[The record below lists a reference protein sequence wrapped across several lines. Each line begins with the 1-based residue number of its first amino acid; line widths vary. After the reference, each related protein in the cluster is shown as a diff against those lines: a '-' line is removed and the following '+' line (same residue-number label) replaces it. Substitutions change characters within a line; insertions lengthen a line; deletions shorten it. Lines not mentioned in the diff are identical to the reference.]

1 VKLLDIE
8 LTRRLGSK
16 VDTRVAVENAKAVL
30 RDNPDNLIAHMLLAD
45 AYMYDGQAEQ
55 ALAAFERVIVLHPKH
70 PGALF
75 GMGQLYWAENKV
87 EEARAIWEKLLEV
100 DKESVKAL
108 QLIMNSYMA
117 AGEPAEALKRC
128 DAQIQRSRQNPAF
141 RELRAILLIQT
152 GEYEAALAALQKALA
167 LDAQRA
173 QPYFLLG
180 TLHEAQQ
187 QMGKAKERY
196 EKALELNQHHALAAN
211 NLAWIYLEVAGDVD
225 RAWSLA
231 SRAYE
236 LAPQDPNVMDT
247 LGWIYFKNSSYD
259 L

>member
-1 VKLLDIE
+1 
-8 LTRRLGSK
+8 
-16 VDTRVAVENAKAVL
+16 
-30 RDNPDNLIAHMLLAD
+30 MQ
-45 AYMYDGQAEQ
+45 M
-55 ALAAFERVIVLHPKH
+55 
-70 PGALF
+70 
-75 GMGQLYWAENKV
+75 
-87 EEARAIWEKLLEV
+87 
-100 DKESVKAL
+100 
-108 QLIMNSYMA
+108 
-117 AGEPAEALKRC
+117 
-128 DAQIQRSRQNPAF
+128 
-141 RELRAILLIQT
+141 

-187 QMGKAKERY
+187 QMGKAKKRY

-247 LGWIYFKNSSYD
+247 MGWIYFKNSSYD
-259 L
+259 RAMNLFKDAVSQKPGESIYHYHLGMTQFKMGAKKAARQALKKSLKLNLDHSEYRNAVEVLQVLGAG